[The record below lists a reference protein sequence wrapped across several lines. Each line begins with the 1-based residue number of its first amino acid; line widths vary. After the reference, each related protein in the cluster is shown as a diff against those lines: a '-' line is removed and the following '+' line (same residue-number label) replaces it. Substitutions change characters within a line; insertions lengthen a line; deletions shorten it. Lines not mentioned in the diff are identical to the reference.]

1 MRPAARDALVGGGGR
16 FGAHAG
22 VALASFGLPLLTLAL
37 VRLRGTLGLESDVSL
52 YLLAVVAATLAGG
65 RLPGVL
71 TAIGAALLL
80 NWFFVEPLHTFDVA
94 QRDNVVALAVFLV
107 VAAAVG
113 ALVDVAAERHATAAR
128 ASARAEA
135 LREAAG
141 GDAAAPPTLAVVL
154 ERARRALAMDA
165 VVLRR
170 RSADGWQ
177 VVARA
182 GSSDPAGAPA
192 NDVSAGEGLVLVTH
206 GPPRL
211 AADPEVART
220 WARAARDALE
230 REHLVTADRQR
241 SALLAAVGH
250 DLRTPLAS
258 IKAAVGTLRDERLRL
273 PAAERA
279 ELSGRRR
286 ARRRPARGAR
296 GRPPRRGTA
305 GGRGRGRATAARRG
319 RRGDRR
325 GPGRARPAGARA
337 RRRGR
342 RGRAPAPL
350 GRRRPAHA
358 RPGQPPRQRA
368 APHTASAVEVRGTA
382 DDGTATLEV
391 VDHGPGVPGE
401 QRERML
407 AAFDRPEGAPE
418 GGGTGL
424 GLWVARGLTE
434 AMGGRLEVGD
444 TLGGGLTLRVRLPTP
459 PAHVVAR

>member
-107 VAAAVG
+107 AAAAVG

-279 ELSGRRR
+279 ELLAAVELDADRLGALVADLLDAGRLEAGAVV
-286 ARRRPARGAR
+286 ARLQPVAGDEAIGAALD
-296 GRPPRRGTA
+296 GLDPP
-305 GGRGRGRATAARRG
+305 
-319 RRGDRR
+319 
-325 GPGRARPAGARA
+325 ARA
-337 RRRGR
+337 RVAVAGEDEL
-342 RGRAPAPL
+342 PL
-350 GRRRPAHA
+350 LWADVGLLTRVLANLLDNALR
-358 RPGQPPRQRA
+358 
-368 APHTASAVEVRGTA
+368 HTASAVEVRGTA

>member
-1 MRPAARDALVGGGGR
+1 
-16 FGAHAG
+16 
-22 VALASFGLPLLTLAL
+22 VALASLGLPLLTLAL

-52 YLLAVVAATLAGG
+52 YLLAVVAVTLAGG

-71 TAIGAALLL
+71 TAIAAALLL

-94 QRDNVVALAVFLV
+94 QRDNVVALGVFLA

-141 GDAAAPPTLAVVL
+141 GDAAARPTLAVVL

-182 GSSDPAGAPA
+182 GSSDPSGAPA
-192 NDVSAGEGLVLVTH
+192 NDVPAGEGLVLVTH

-279 ELSGRRR
+279 ELLAAVELDADRLGALVADLLDAGRLEAGAVV
-286 ARRRPARGAR
+286 ARLQPVAGDEAIGAALD
-296 GRPPRRGTA
+296 GLDPQ
-305 GGRGRGRATAARRG
+305 
-319 RRGDRR
+319 
-325 GPGRARPAGARA
+325 ARA
-337 RRRGR
+337 RVAVAGEDEL
-342 RGRAPAPL
+342 PL
-350 GRRRPAHA
+350 LWADLGLLTRVLANLLDNALR
-358 RPGQPPRQRA
+358 
-368 APHTASAVEVRGTA
+368 HTASAVEVRGTT
-382 DDGTATLEV
+382 DDRTATLEV
-391 VDHGPGVPGE
+391 VDHGPGVPGD

-444 TLGGGLTLRVRLPTP
+444 TLGGGLTLRVRLPKP
-459 PAHVVAR
+459 PARVVAR